1 MISSELCWDL
11 GDRPIDSE
19 DDDIFSLSQHTA
31 YISRRSSVT
40 TKLTAYVAANIKR
53 SVSVLSVLKS
63 MVGICVS
70 VGVMGCSAYYFKA
83 ARRRFVLWLWL
94 GGPGRVGEPCVF
106 ETHSY

>member
-63 MVGICVS
+63 MVGICLS
-70 VGVMGCSAYYFKA
+70 VGVMGCSAYYFKQH
-83 ARRRFVLWLWL
+83 
-94 GGPGRVGEPCVF
+94 GELCLVALAWRAGASWRAVCV
-106 ETHSY
+106 

>member
-63 MVGICVS
+63 MVGICLS
-70 VGVMGCSAYYFKA
+70 VGVMGCSAYYFKQH
-83 ARRRFVLWLWL
+83 
-94 GGPGRVGEPCVF
+94 GELCLVALAWRAGASWRAVCV
-106 ETHSY
+106 ESHSY